1 MTVNNRDSLRTQL
14 IDALV
19 KSGRT
24 QTMSEAMYD
33 GYLWP
38 VLERAMEAGELLVHR
53 NTGPV
58 QKPVHEAITSW
69 LEVVGWTV
77 SKIKAVEPTVS
88 KRDLLKFVYD
98 LDEQCKVALAEAKT
112 VAETPSSARTPK

>member
-1 MTVNNRDSLRTQL
+1 MTVNNQDSLRVQL
-14 IDALV
+14 IA
-19 KSGRT
+19 
-24 QTMSEAMYD
+24 AMEERLGKQLAASVFQHD
-33 GYLWP
+33 LWP
-38 VLERAMEAGELLVHR
+38 VLEAAMKAGELLVHR

-88 KRDLLKFVYD
+88 KRELLDFVYD
-98 LDEQCKVALAEAKT
+98 LDGQCKIALGEARM
-112 VAETPSSARTPK
+112 VAEMLSPPKLPKQ